1 MRVQALLW
9 MGISAV
15 SLAYAQNNT
24 TWPYHTFR
32 SLPGFEPPQLEIAT
46 INEST
51 APGLIF
57 FPISGNGAHNYS
69 LNIYQQ
75 DGELVW
81 QSGYG
86 DYAAFKPTTL
96 FGEPVLAAWS
106 GISFPEPW
114 GFGYGIIKILNQ
126 NYENIYNVTLWN
138 TSYPTLE
145 SIYPLYDPTQYKPF
159 SWIDMHENNIT
170 PRGTMF
176 VGAMNVTSWDLRS
189 VGGPEDGWIV
199 DSIILELNV
208 TNSEILWQWSHLAH
222 VNEIPLVDAAPTY
235 PRGELGQNQ
244 SYPWGPFHINSV
256 DEFEDGSLLVSSR
269 HYCSI
274 FKIGRDGEVQW
285 TLNGHSG
292 GDFARKNNL
301 SFCYQ
306 HDARVQA
313 ENGSTILISI
323 FNNDNSA
330 VVSFVNQTTGLF
342 LSVDT
347 DTKEATLVK
356 EIFDPAEPIY
366 AVSQGNHQLLSNG
379 HSLMGYGS
387 VPFLKEF
394 DGERNVVQTIK
405 WGEAQAVQ
413 SYRTY
418 KSEWV
423 GTPSTRPDVFA
434 CLKDDATINV
444 YMSWNGATE
453 HQSWHVLAGSSRQD
467 LRMKITV
474 DKTGFET
481 SANFAGSAQY
491 VQVEAYGTG
500 IETGI
505 SNVVVVEGKC

>member
-1 MRVQALLW
+1 MHLQMLLMAL
-9 MGISAV
+9 SAAILPT
-15 SLAYAQNNT
+15 SAHNDT
-24 TWPYHTFR
+24 TWPYQTFQ
-32 SLPGFEPPQLEIAT
+32 SLPGFEPPQLEISTANT
-46 INEST
+46 ST

-57 FPISGNGAHNYS
+57 FPTSGNGAHNYS

-81 QSGYG
+81 QSGLG
-86 DYAAFKPTTL
+86 DYAAFRPTTL
-96 FGEPVLAAWS
+96 FGEPVLALWT

-114 GFGYGIIKILNQ
+114 GFGYGIVKILNR

-138 TSYPTLE
+138 TSYPTFE
-145 SIYPLYDPTQYKPF
+145 SIYPLYDPTQYDQF

-176 VGAMNVTSWDLRS
+176 AGAMNVTAWDLTS
-189 VGGPEDGWIV
+189 VGGSEDGWIV

-208 TNSEILWQWSHLAH
+208 TNSEILWQWSHLEH
-222 VNEIPLVDAAPTY
+222 VGEIALADAAPTY
-235 PRGELGQNQ
+235 PLGELGQNQ

-274 FKIGRDGEVQW
+274 FKIGRDGQLHW
-285 TLNGHSG
+285 TLNGYSG
-292 GDFARKNNL
+292 GDFTLKNNL

-306 HDARVQA
+306 HDARIHA
-313 ENGSTILISI
+313 ENGSIALISI

-330 VVSFVNQTTGLF
+330 VVSNVNQTTGIF
-342 LSVDT
+342 LSVNT

-356 EIFDPAEPIY
+356 EISDPAEPIY

-379 HSLMGYGS
+379 HSVVGYGS

-394 DGERNVVQTIK
+394 NKDGTVVQTVK
-405 WGEAQAVQ
+405 WGKAKEVQ
-413 SYRTY
+413 SYRSY

-423 GTPSTRPDVFA
+423 GTPLTLPDVFA
-434 CLKDDATINV
+434 CSESNGTVNV

-453 HQSWHVLAGSSRQD
+453 HQSWNVLAGSSREGLEMQ
-467 LRMKITV
+467 MTV
-474 DKTGFET
+474 SKTGFET
-481 SANFAGSAQY
+481 SARLGGGARF
-491 VQVEAYGTG
+491 VQVEAHGTEIGTG
-500 IETGI
+500 VSDVVTVET
-505 SNVVVVEGKC
+505 C

>member
-1 MRVQALLW
+1 MRVQSLLVAL
-9 MGISAV
+9 SAV
-15 SLAYAQNNT
+15 ILPTCAQNNT
-24 TWPYHTFR
+24 AWPFQTFR
-32 SLPGFEPPQLEIAT
+32 SLPGFEPPQLEITQNA
-46 INEST
+46 SA

-57 FPISGNGAHNYS
+57 FPISGDGAHNYS
-69 LNIYQQ
+69 LNIYDQ

-86 DYAAFKPTTL
+86 DYAAFRPTEL

-114 GFGYGIIKILNQ
+114 GFGYGIVKIFNQ

-138 TSYPTLE
+138 TTYPTLE
-145 SIYPLYDPTQYKPF
+145 SIYPEYDPTQYDPF

-176 VGAMNVTSWDLRS
+176 VGAVNVTAWDLTS
-189 VGGPEDGWIV
+189 IGGPEDGWIV
-199 DSIILELNV
+199 DSLVLELNV

-222 VNEIPLVDAAPTY
+222 VDHIPLTDAVPTY
-235 PRGELGQNQ
+235 PLGELGQNQ

-285 TLNGHSG
+285 TLNGYSG
-292 GDFARKNNL
+292 GDFTLKNDL
-301 SFCYQ
+301 HFCYQ
-306 HDARVQA
+306 HDARIHS
-313 ENGSTILISI
+313 ENSSTTLISI

-330 VVSFVNQTTGLF
+330 VVSYVNQTTGIF
-342 LSVDT
+342 LSVNT

-356 EIFDPAEPIY
+356 ELYDPSEPIY
-366 AVSQGNHQLLSNG
+366 AVSQGDHQLLSNG
-379 HSLMGYGS
+379 HSIMGYGS

-394 DGERNVVQTIK
+394 DKHGNVVQTVK
-405 WGEAQAVQ
+405 WGQAQAVQ

-418 KSEWV
+418 KSQWV

-434 CLKDDATINV
+434 CAESNATTSV
-444 YMSWNGATE
+444 HMSWNGATE
-453 HQSWHVLAGSSRQD
+453 HQSWKVLAGSSREG
-467 LRMKITV
+467 LRNVTDVK
-474 DKTGFET
+474 KTGFET
-481 SANFAGSAQY
+481 SASISGHAQF
-491 VQVEAYGTG
+491 VQVEAHGDG
-500 IETGI
+500 IKTVA
-505 SNVVVVEGKC
+505 STVVAIAEAC